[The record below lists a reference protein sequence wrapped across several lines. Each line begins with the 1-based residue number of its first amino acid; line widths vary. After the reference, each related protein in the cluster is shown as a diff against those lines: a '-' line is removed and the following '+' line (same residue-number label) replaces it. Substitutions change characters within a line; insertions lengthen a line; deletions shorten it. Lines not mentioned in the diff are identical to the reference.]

1 MILCGLGQLKGLDGA
16 FLVETDPSRC
26 AREVREDA
34 GRDLADGRGVLS
46 GTV

>member
-1 MILCGLGQLKGLDGA
+1 MILCGLGQLKGWDGA
-16 FLVETDPSRC
+16 VLVETDPSSC
-26 AREVREDA
+26 AHEVREAA